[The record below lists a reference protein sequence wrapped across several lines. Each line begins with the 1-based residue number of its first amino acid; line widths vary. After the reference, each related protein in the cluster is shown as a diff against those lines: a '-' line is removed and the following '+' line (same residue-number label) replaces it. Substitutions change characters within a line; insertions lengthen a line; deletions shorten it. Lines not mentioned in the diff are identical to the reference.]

1 MCIWLSS
8 ASRYE
13 WSRKVLKPRGRPTQ
27 AAEETQRLLVI
38 SQQVSEGFLI
48 GANSERIFCAVNI
61 APVSSTTRLAGAD
74 DVNMGENK
82 YRYNEK
88 QYNLLDACTEVGP

>member
-1 MCIWLSS
+1 
-8 ASRYE
+8 
-13 WSRKVLKPRGRPTQ
+13 
-27 AAEETQRLLVI
+27 
-38 SQQVSEGFLI
+38 
-48 GANSERIFCAVNI
+48 VNI